1 VASKRAVK
9 ALIGEWSRLDKA
21 TSRAGSGR
29 LLHRGQKP
37 KAGRLVL
44 DFQPNRS
51 SVLSRLK
58 GVK

>member
-1 VASKRAVK
+1 MAGKRAVK
-9 ALIGEWSRLDKA
+9 ALIGEWSRLDKV

-29 LLHRGQKP
+29 VLHRGEKP

-44 DFQPNRS
+44 DFKKGSS